1 MHCKF
6 EVLVHSFRKA
16 TQAYADVL
24 EHAEPKH
31 IGNLNVRLLVAQR
44 EHIHRTVIGIWR
56 EDCIK

>member
-56 EDCIK
+56 